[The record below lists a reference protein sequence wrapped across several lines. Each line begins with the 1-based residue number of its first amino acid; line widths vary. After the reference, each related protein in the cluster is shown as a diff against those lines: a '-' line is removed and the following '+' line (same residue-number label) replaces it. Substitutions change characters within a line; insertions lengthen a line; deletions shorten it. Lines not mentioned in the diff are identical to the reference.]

1 MTDYI
6 YIYICIYIYIF
17 FFHIYR
23 IKYRSDKAYLD
34 LTDRILYSKDMV
46 VLLLGYPLYSDIAQH
61 WQDVPIEIANP
72 ANLDDRLSITNLKNF
87 KCKLT

>member
-1 MTDYI
+1 
-6 YIYICIYIYIF
+6 
-17 FFHIYR
+17 
-23 IKYRSDKAYLD
+23 
-34 LTDRILYSKDMV
+34 MV

-72 ANLDDRLSITNLKNF
+72 ANLDDRLSITNLNKNF